1 MTGIDARTA
10 RPFDI
15 IFDTYNTNTFP
26 TDQTLYC
33 FTRANVVVIYG

>member
-15 IFDTYNTNTFP
+15 IFDTFTTNSFP
-26 TDQTLYC
+26 TDQTMYV
-33 FTRANVVVIYG
+33 FTRANVITIYS